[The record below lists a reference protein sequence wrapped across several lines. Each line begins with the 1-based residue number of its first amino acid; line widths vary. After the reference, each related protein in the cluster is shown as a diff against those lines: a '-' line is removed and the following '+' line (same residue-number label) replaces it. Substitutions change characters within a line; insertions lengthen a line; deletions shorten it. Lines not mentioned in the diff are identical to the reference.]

1 MLPGSDRRESPADAE
16 SFPRFE
22 GEVVT
27 DTVREEKQVKP
38 GDVLGGKFRIER
50 VLGEG
55 GMGIVCAATHLQLG
69 QLVALKFMLRP
80 ALAHKE
86 NVARFE
92 QEARAAVRLRSDHV
106 AKVTDVGKLDDGA
119 PYMVMEFLEGTDLD
133 AVLEKQGP
141 LPIATAVDYVLQAC
155 EAIAE
160 AHELGIVHRD
170 LKPKNLFLAQKLGG
184 RAIVKVLDFGIS
196 KQMGVDDMSLTST
209 THVLG
214 SPNYMS
220 PEQLR
225 SSKHVD
231 HRTDIWSLGA
241 ILFELL
247 TGQVPFPAETVTALT
262 AKVITE
268 APESLR
274 KLRPDL
280 PEDLRGI
287 VLKCLEKSAEHRF
300 QSVRELV
307 AALTPF
313 ATAQQ
318 AAASAIVAGT
328 SAPSLSS
335 PAVPVAASSIPTD
348 RPSIR
353 TGNGNTDVA
362 WDKTQLAEGQ
372 RRSRAPLFAAL
383 AAVGVVTLVGGIFAV
398 KHFVGSGPTPSATVA
413 SSTTVTSTPTATATG
428 AGAGG
433 DLAGLPTN
441 RDPMT
446 PLVSP
451 TGGPD
456 RPLPG
461 ASATTTTR
469 TPAGN
474 VGARP
479 SAAKDAGAAAI
490 ASTPPITT
498 SSAVPTPPPTTT
510 KTNDILPTSRN

>member
-1 MLPGSDRRESPADAE
+1 M
-16 SFPRFE
+16 
-22 GEVVT
+22 T
-27 DTVREEKQVKP
+27 DTVREEKQVRP
-38 GDVLGGKFRIER
+38 GDILGGKFRIER

-55 GMGIVCAATHLQLG
+55 GMGLVCAATHLQLG

-80 ALAHKE
+80 ALAHPE

-133 AVLEKQGP
+133 VVVEKQGA

-196 KQMGVDDMSLTST
+196 KQMGAEDMSLTST

-268 APESLR
+268 SPDSLR

-280 PEDLRGI
+280 PDELRSI
-287 VLKCLEKSAEHRF
+287 VLKCLEKSVDHRF

-307 AALTPF
+307 TALAPF

-318 AAASAIVAGT
+318 AAASASIVGT
-328 SAPSLSS
+328 SAPSLVG
-335 PAVPVAASSIPTD
+335 PPTVPVAASSVPAD

-353 TGNGNTDVA
+353 TGGSNTDVA

-372 RRSRAPLFAAL
+372 RRSRLPLLAAL
-383 AAVGVVTLVGGIFAV
+383 AVVGIGVLVGGIVAV
-398 KHFVGSGPTPSATVA
+398 KHFGGGNPPASATAETKTTA
-413 SSTTVTSTPTATATG
+413 STAA
-428 AGAGG
+428 AGG
-433 DLAGLPTN
+433 GELAGLPTT
-441 RDPMT
+441 RDPIT

-461 ASATTTTR
+461 TSATASHPTGTG
-469 TPAGN
+469 AGIATG
-474 VGARP
+474 GARP
-479 SAAKDAGAAAI
+479 LHAGKDAGAAPSATPSTTA
-490 ASTPPITT
+490 ASTT
-498 SSAVPTPPPTTT
+498 PTTT
-510 KTNDILPTSRN
+510 ATPSTTNHDILPSSRN